1 MGWMVLS
8 VGVGGAFCAIC
19 RYLISLWVTGSFG
32 QAGWMAILSVNVA
45 GSLIMGVMAALL
57 TVSSLFNDPVLGF
70 VMIGFL
76 GALTTFSIFVQLKEL
91 FLVLLLAMNQ
101 QKNKQRNLKIKDL
114 RRLLPSLK
122 IGKYGFHLKMF
133 FQSLN

>member
-8 VGVGGAFCAIC
+8 VSLDGALEPIS

-45 GSLIMGVMAALL
+45 GSLIMGMMAALL
-57 TVSSLFNDPVLGF
+57 TVSSLFNDPVRGF

-76 GALTTFSIFVQLKEL
+76 GALTTFSSFALD
-91 FLVLLLAMNQ
+91 AYN
-101 QKNKQRNLKIKDL
+101 
-114 RRLLPSLK
+114 
-122 IGKYGFHLKMF
+122 F
-133 FQSLN
+133 FQRGEMLAGGLYLLSSVCPSVVGFYVGLVVVRLIAGQG